1 MYPTVVYGEK
11 IMSSDGFTPG
21 LLIGIIAGI
30 CISIWFQD
38 FATNSYKNQ
47 IENAIEVCEKELP
60 RNQHCV
66 ITGIVEKK

>member
-1 MYPTVVYGEK
+1 MYSTVVYGEK

-21 LLIGIIAGI
+21 LFMGIIVGI
-30 CISIWFQD
+30 WISIGFQD
-38 FATNSYKNQ
+38 FATNSDKNQ
-47 IENAIEVCEKELP
+47 IKNAIEVCEKDLP